1 METVDYLISHADL
14 FAEATLEH
22 AGLVLVTLAIAI
34 VVAAAITLACLR
46 SRRAGALAVELLGAF
61 YSIPSI
67 ALFALLIPL
76 TGLGSTSAVIVM
88 VAYCQFIL
96 VRNAL
101 EGLQGVSPATLE
113 AARGMGMSEMQTMLR
128 VRLPLAAPAIVA
140 GIRMAAISCTGIA
153 TVAATINAGGLGAV
167 LFSGLRTLN
176 VPKIVGGTLCCVLL
190 ALGIDALL
198 RLVERRLTAHTR
210 AHS

>member
-1 METVDYLISHADL
+1 MMETISYLIG
-14 FAEATLEH
+14 H
-22 AGLVLVTLAIAI
+22 AGLFLEATIEHAALVASTLLIASA
-34 VVAAAITLACLR
+34 VAAAITLACLQ
-46 SRRAGALAVELLGAF
+46 SRRAANAAVELLGAF

-76 TGLGSTSAVIVM
+76 TGLGETTAVIVM

-101 EGLQGVSPATLE
+101 EGLNGIDPAIIE
-113 AARGMGMSEMQTMLR
+113 AAQGLGMTPAQTLLR

-140 GIRMAAISCTGIA
+140 ISCVGIA
-153 TVAATINAGGLGAV
+153 TVAASINAGGLGSI

-176 VPKIVGGTLCCVLL
+176 VPKILGGTLCCVLL
-190 ALGIDALL
+190 ALAIDALL
-198 RLVERRLTAHTR
+198 RAVEKLISARTGMH
-210 AHS
+210 

>member
-1 METVDYLISHADL
+1 METISYFLSHLDL
-14 FAEATLEH
+14 FTEATLEH
-22 AGLVLVTLAIAI
+22 AGLVLVTLALAI
-34 VVAAAITLACLR
+34 VIAAAITLACLR
-46 SRRAGALAVELLGAF
+46 SCRAGSVVVELLGAF

-76 TGLGSTSAVIVM
+76 TGLGETSAVIVM

-101 EGLQGVSPATLE
+101 EGLNGVDPAVLE
-113 AARGMGMSEMQTMLR
+113 AARGMGMSPAQAMLR

-140 GIRMAAISCTGIA
+140 GIRMAAISCVGIA

-176 VPKIVGGTLCCVLL
+176 VPKILGGTVCCAAL
-190 ALGIDALL
+190 ALGIDGLL
-198 RLVERRLTAHTR
+198 CLVEHRLTAYR
-210 AHS
+210 RIR

>member
-1 METVDYLISHADL
+1 MMETISYLISHADL
-14 FAEATLEH
+14 FLEATVEH
-22 AGLVLVTLAIAI
+22 AALVASTLLIASA
-34 VVAAAITLACLR
+34 VAAAITLACLQ
-46 SRRAGALAVELLGAF
+46 SRRAANAAVELLGAF

-76 TGLGSTSAVIVM
+76 TGLGETSAAIVM

-101 EGLQGVSPATLE
+101 EGLNGVDPAVLE
-113 AARGMGMSEMQTMLR
+113 AARGMGMSPAQAMLR

-140 GIRMAAISCTGIA
+140 GIRMAAISCVGIA

-176 VPKIVGGTLCCVLL
+176 VPKILGGTVCCAAL
-190 ALGIDALL
+190 ALGIDGLL
-198 RLVERRLTAHTR
+198 RLVEHRLTAYR
-210 AHS
+210 RIR

>member
-1 METVDYLISHADL
+1 METISYFLSHLDL
-14 FAEATLEH
+14 FTEATLEH
-22 AGLVLVTLAIAI
+22 AGLVLVTLALAI
-34 VVAAAITLACLR
+34 VIAAAITLACLR
-46 SRRAGALAVELLGAF
+46 SRRAGSVVVELLGAF

-76 TGLGSTSAVIVM
+76 TGLGETSAVIVM

-101 EGLQGVSPATLE
+101 EGLNGVDPAVLE
-113 AARGMGMSEMQTMLR
+113 AARGMGMSPAQAMLR

-140 GIRMAAISCTGIA
+140 GIRMAAISCVGIA

-176 VPKIVGGTLCCVLL
+176 VPKILGGTVCCAAL
-190 ALGIDALL
+190 ALGIDGLL
-198 RLVERRLTAHTR
+198 RLAEHRLTAYR
-210 AHS
+210 RIR

>member
-46 SRRAGALAVELLGAF
+46 SRRAGSLAVELLGAF

-101 EGLQGVSPATLE
+101 EGLQGVSPAILE
-113 AARGMGMSEMQTMLR
+113 AARGMGMSEMQIMLR

-176 VPKIVGGTLCCVLL
+176 VPKILGGTLCCALL

-198 RLVERRLTAHTR
+198 RLVERRLTVHTR
-210 AHS
+210 TRA

>member
-1 METVDYLISHADL
+1 METISYFLSHLDL
-14 FAEATLEH
+14 FTEATLEH
-22 AGLVLVTLAIAI
+22 AGLVLVTLALAI
-34 VVAAAITLACLR
+34 VIAAAITLACLR
-46 SRRAGALAVELLGAF
+46 SRRAGSAVVELLGAF

-76 TGLGSTSAVIVM
+76 TGLGETSAVIVM

-101 EGLQGVSPATLE
+101 EGLNGVDPAVLE
-113 AARGMGMSEMQTMLR
+113 AARGMGMSPAQAMLR

-140 GIRMAAISCTGIA
+140 GIRMAAISCVGIA

-176 VPKIVGGTLCCVLL
+176 VPKILGGTVCCAAL
-190 ALGIDALL
+190 ALGIDGLL
-198 RLVERRLTAHTR
+198 RLVEHRLTAYR
-210 AHS
+210 RIR